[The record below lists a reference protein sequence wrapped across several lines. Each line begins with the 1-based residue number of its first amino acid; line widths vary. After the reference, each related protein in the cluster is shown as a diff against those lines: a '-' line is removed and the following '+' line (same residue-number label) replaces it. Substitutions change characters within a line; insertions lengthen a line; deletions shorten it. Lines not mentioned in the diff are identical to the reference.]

1 MTLSGTVV
9 ERHWTVSADTSPV
22 PGGFACTIRVSHDG
36 AGGSFAHEFKHFKT
50 FCSERE
56 AVLDGLREGMLWI
69 EQKLSKT
76 FSM

>member
-9 ERHWTVSADTSPV
+9 ERHWTVSADTAPV
-22 PGGFACTIRVSHDG
+22 PGGFVCTIRVSHDG
-36 AGGSFAHEFKHFKT
+36 AGGCFEHAFKHFKT
-50 FCSERE
+50 FRSERE

-69 EQKLSKT
+69 EQKRSKT